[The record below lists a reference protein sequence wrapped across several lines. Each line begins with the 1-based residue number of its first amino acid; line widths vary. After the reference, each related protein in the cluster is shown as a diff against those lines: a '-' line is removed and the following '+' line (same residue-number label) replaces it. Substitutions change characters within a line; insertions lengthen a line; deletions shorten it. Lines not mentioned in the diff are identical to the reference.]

1 MSKMQDGGPRKR
13 GVPSPSDQRRKTG
26 ITEPSGSLPNSFRS
40 RVLACAPCLVRSFS
54 GPLSLSLSLSAR
66 LLKCVLLSRSGSVCH
81 AIILFSLSLSL
92 SHSFICAL
100 ISLPRTPSFQRA
112 FSPLSTRAARGSS
125 GRRWRPGMPC
135 GRRRGR
141 GRGGWRWRRR
151 FFWTTTR
158 TGAA

>member
-40 RVLACAPCLVRSFS
+40 RVLACAPCFVRSFS
-54 GPLSLSLSLSAR
+54 GPLSLSLSKRTIARVCTLVSFSFCLSCYH
-66 LLKCVLLSRSGSVCH
+66 LV
-81 AIILFSLSLSL
+81 LSLSL

-141 GRGGWRWRRR
+141 GRGGWRWRWRRR